1 MLWNVRVPLK
11 KKIALMSLFSLTVII
26 MGTAIAR
33 VSVTPTAHSQ
43 ADVSWLYLWYNL
55 EMHVGKQSPWQKCPS
70 CKVYPSDSIAALLV
84 SSLAAFR
91 QLYVTQSNNTRT
103 PRVESSNTSKVLK
116 RLFSKEQSHAYS
128 VTAPQPVHQPKAREE
143 DTLPLKT
150 IHVTHHA
157 GMSTVPSRDTIQDQD
172 QDQEREH
179 DYNDFPSW
187 QRQV

>member
-55 EMHVGKQSPWQKCPS
+55 EMHVGKQCPWQKCPS
-70 CKVYPSDSIAALLV
+70 CKVYHSDLIAALLV

-91 QLYVTQSNNTRT
+91 QLYVTQSNNTRA
-103 PRVESSNTSKVLK
+103 PRVESSNTSRVLM
-116 RLFSKEQSHAYS
+116 RLFSKEQSRAYS
-128 VTAPQPVHQPKAREE
+128 VAVPQPVYTPKVGEE
-143 DTLPLKT
+143 DALSLKT

-157 GMSTVPSRDTIQDQD
+157 GISTVPSRDTIQDQD
-172 QDQEREH
+172 REH

-187 QRQV
+187 QHQV